1 MSAGEDFCLDL
12 LDAMPTPQAR
22 MLLAARLAK
31 YAGCTVYIP
40 ADSKAERRIQA
51 ARRML
56 DNGMAPADIAESIRA
71 RFQVSVRTAQRDV
84 AAARQMS

>member
-1 MSAGEDFCLDL
+1 LSGEAFCMDL

-22 MLLAARLAK
+22 MLLASRLAK

-40 ADSKAERRIQA
+40 ADSKTERRIQA

-56 DNGMAPADIAESIRA
+56 DNGMAPCAITDAIRT
-71 RFQVSVRTAQRDV
+71 RFQVSMRTAQRDV
-84 AAARQMS
+84 GAARKMS

>member
-40 ADSKAERRIQA
+40 ADQKSARRIQA

-56 DNGMAPADIAESIRA
+56 ENGMAPADVAEAIRA

-84 AAARQMS
+84 TAARQTS